1 MIFFSGVNDQMARD
15 LEGMEYLNNRKNHYK
30 SIEMLRSYPS
40 MPSIDKE
47 QREPWRG
54 IRSQQHTPIKIKR
67 TLTKMPAVQGNRKLN
82 SVDIL

>member
-1 MIFFSGVNDQMARD
+1 MARD

-40 MPSIDKE
+40 MPSMDKE

-67 TLTKMPAVQGNRKLN
+67 TPTKMPAVQGKKIQLN
-82 SVDIL
+82 LLIFFKRIVLR